1 MAAAHECSICGGAAL
16 DSPTSAPCGHSFH
29 RACLRALLAERAAL
43 HEVATCPA
51 CSGPIEQDQARVE
64 VNHGLADVLAALT
77 AATDAAALASVA
89 AAAAAASGSVASAV
103 KPAALAGVSA
113 AAAMA
118 GAGAMPPAPPPGLGA
133 PPPAAASLAEQLWY
147 ACDDARAADALR
159 LIDEG
164 AGTEHSDADG
174 ITPIMLA
181 CHLEPLGGVAARLVQ
196 AGAELDRVN
205 SAGWSALHWACHD
218 GKLSIARLLLDGGA
232 QLDVL
237 VPGIGCTALLLAC
250 INAHKAV
257 AKLLVKRGARLDIAD
272 IGGQTVLM
280 YVCERGFASLA
291 ARMAARMD
299 AAALNVISKLG
310 MTALDFALERGERLA
325 AAAAAIRAQGGCT
338 AAELMGA
345 QARAL

>member
-1 MAAAHECSICGGAAL
+1 MAAAHECSICGAAAL
-16 DSPTSAPCGHSFH
+16 DDPTSAPCGHSFH

-51 CSGPIEQDQARVE
+51 CRGPIEQDQARVE
-64 VNHGLADVLAALT
+64 VNRGLADVLAALA
-77 AATDAAALASVA
+77 AATDAAT
-89 AAAAAASGSVASAV
+89 AAAASM
-103 KPAALAGVSA
+103 PAALPTALACGSTAGA
-113 AAAMA
+113 LA
-118 GAGAMPPAPPPGLGA
+118 GAGAMPPAPPHGLGA
-133 PPPAAASLAEQLWY
+133 PPPAAASLAEQLWH
-147 ACDDARAADALR
+147 ACNDARAADALR

-164 AGTEHSDADG
+164 AGMEYSDADG

-181 CHLEPLGGVAARLVQ
+181 CHLEPLGNVAARLVQ

-250 INAHKAV
+250 INAHKDV

-272 IGGQTVLM
+272 IGGQTVIM

-291 ARMAARMD
+291 RRMAVRMD
-299 AAALNVISKLG
+299 AAALNAISKQG
-310 MTALDFALERGERLA
+310 MTALDYALERGERLA

-338 AAELMGA
+338 AAELQGA
-345 QARAL
+345 HR

>member
-1 MAAAHECSICGGAAL
+1 MAAAHKCSICGAAAL
-16 DSPTSAPCGHSFH
+16 NSPTSAPCGHSFH

-51 CSGPIEQDQARVE
+51 CSGPVEQDQARVE

-77 AATDAAALASVA
+77 AATDAASLASL
-89 AAAAAASGSVASAV
+89 SS
-103 KPAALAGVSA
+103 SA
-113 AAAMA
+113 AAGGSVTSAAMPVA
-118 GAGAMPPAPPPGLGA
+118 LDGVSSAAALSGAGATPPAPPPGLGA
-133 PPPAAASLAEQLWY
+133 PPPAAASLAEQLWH
-147 ACDDARAADALR
+147 ACNDARAADALR

-181 CHLEPLGGVAARLVQ
+181 CHLEPLGAVAARLVQ

-205 SAGWSALHWACHD
+205 TAGWSALHWACHD

-291 ARMAARMD
+291 RRMAARMD
-299 AAALNVISKLG
+299 AAAMNVIGKLG

-338 AAELMGA
+338 AAELLGG